1 VNRII
6 RRPGRRGTPIVA
18 GLLATLLGASVL
30 PVSAQVG
37 TADTGLITNELSAPA
52 SLGPAAPTER
62 VDFDLVLAERDP
74 DAAARFR
81 AGLYDPASP
90 DYRSFLTAPEIGQ
103 RFGPTDAT
111 LGHIRGVLDAAG
123 LDVVA
128 MPPQRTRLSVS
139 GAAAAVGAF
148 LGVTIERFQD
158 PDSGLTYHATTGSPA
173 VPSGLADAVIAVTGL
188 SPWLPV
194 SAIDPA
200 DAPPVPTRGLAPADL
215 ARAYDFQSLWDQG
228 IDGTGT
234 TVGILQFGVDTDE
247 DLAVFDAAFGITG
260 PTPIRVPING
270 GLVDAP
276 ARFATEA
283 ALDTQVVRAVA
294 PGAQIIVYGFP
305 AATGFGAA
313 MDAIVADGRTQLVSV
328 SYGKCYSGGFVGLDE
343 VLDSQRA
350 LQAAADAGVSLFAAS
365 GDWGAFSCHPF
376 DNTDHRVATFF
387 PACTANVVSVG
398 GTLLE
403 LNADGSYKRE
413 TGWEDYLTTGGT
425 GGGVATVN
433 GPDGPLEPADKE
445 LAQRSGPPSY
455 QEGFAGIDQ
464 SVTGRP
470 CPDVSAAADGDTG
483 YLLFETDAESGEPG
497 WKMVGG
503 TSAAAPF
510 WAGVMALI
518 QQKAQ
523 AEGITRL
530 GFLTPLFYQLATS
543 HPQAFHD
550 VVRGGNLLD
559 DAVPGWD
566 KATGIGTPIVSVLAD
581 AFIETLRGAG

>member
-1 VNRII
+1 M
-6 RRPGRRGTPIVA
+6 VA
-18 GLLATLLGASVL
+18 GLLAGLLGVSAL
-30 PVSAQVG
+30 PVGAQVG
-37 TADTGLITNELSAPA
+37 PGDAGLITNELSAPA

-74 DAAARFR
+74 EAAARFR
-81 AGLYDPASP
+81 AGLSDPASP
-90 DYRSFLTAPEIGQ
+90 DYRDFLTAREIGQ
-103 RFGPTDAT
+103 RFGPTDDT

-158 PDSGLTYHATTGSPA
+158 PGSGLTYHATTGSPA
-173 VPSGLADAVIAVTGL
+173 VPSDLADTVIAVTGL

-215 ARAYDFQSLWDQG
+215 ALAYDFQSLWDQG

-234 TVGILQFGVDTDE
+234 TVGILQFGIDTDE
-247 DLAVFDAAFGITG
+247 DLAVFDSAFGITG

-270 GLVDAP
+270 GLIDAP
-276 ARFATEA
+276 VRFATEA

-294 PGAQIIVYGFP
+294 PGTQIIVYGFP
-305 AATGFGAA
+305 ASTGFGAA

-328 SYGKCYSGGFVGLDE
+328 SYGKCYSGGFISLDE

-403 LNADGSYKRE
+403 LNTDGSYKRE

-433 GPDGPLEPADKE
+433 GPDGPLEQLPTF
-445 LAQRSGPPSY
+445 Q
-455 QEGFAGIDQ
+455 QGFSGIDQ
-464 SVTGRP
+464 SVTGRH
-470 CPDVSAAADGDTG
+470 CPDVSAVADGDTG

-523 AEGITRL
+523 AEGITEL
-530 GFLTPLFYQLATS
+530 GFLTPLFYQLAVS

-581 AFIETLRGAG
+581 AVIETLGGTVQ